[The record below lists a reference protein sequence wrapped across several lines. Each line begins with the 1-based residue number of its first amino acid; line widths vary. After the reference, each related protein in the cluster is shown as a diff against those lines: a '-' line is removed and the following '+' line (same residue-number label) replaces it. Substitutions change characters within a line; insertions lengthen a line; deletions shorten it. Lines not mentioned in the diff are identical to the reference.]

1 MGHLA
6 CAQEAHAVL
15 GLDEVMLV
23 PVGQAPHRSL
33 DEDPGPEVRA
43 RLCELAAGGDA
54 RLAVSRIEVERPGP
68 SYSADTLDLMRDASP
83 DDELF
88 LILGADQAAS
98 LGSWH
103 EPERVL
109 ELATVAVAER
119 EGMERESV
127 LRRLEALP
135 GADGIEFFAMPR
147 LDVSSSLVRERVAS
161 GLPIR
166 YLVPDAV
173 ADCIQ
178 TERLYRSSSPAAAR

>member
-15 GLDEVMLV
+15 ALDQVVLV
-23 PVGQAPHRSL
+23 PVGEAPHRTL
-33 DEDPGPEVRA
+33 VEDPGPDLRA
-43 RLCELAAGGDA
+43 RLCDLAAGPDP
-54 RLAVSRIEVERPGP
+54 RLRVSRIELDRSGP
-68 SYSADTLDLMRDASP
+68 SYTADTLDAMHADEP

-98 LGSWH
+98 LGEWH

-127 LRRLEALP
+127 LRRLQGLP
-135 GADGIEFFAMPR
+135 GADGIEFFSMPR
-147 LDVSSSLVRERVAS
+147 LDVSSSLVRDRVAAAR
-161 GLPIR
+161 PIR

-173 ADCIQ
+173 AGCIEA
-178 TERLYRSSSPAAAR
+178 ERLYRSPSPAPAR

>member
-1 MGHLA
+1 MLA
-6 CAQEAHAVL
+6 
-15 GLDEVMLV
+15 LDQVVLV
-23 PVGQAPHRSL
+23 PVGEAPHRTL

-43 RLCELAAGGDA
+43 RLCDLAAGPDP
-54 RLAVSRIEVERPGP
+54 RLAVSRIELERPGP
-68 SYSADTLDLMRDASP
+68 SYTADTLEAMHADEP

-98 LGSWH
+98 LGDWH

-127 LRRLEALP
+127 LRRLQALP
-135 GADGIEFFAMPR
+135 GVDGVEFFAMPR
-147 LDVSSSLVRERVAS
+147 LDMSSSLVRERVAAHR
-161 GLPIR
+161 PIR

-173 ADCIQ
+173 ADCIAA
-178 TERLYRSSSPAAAR
+178 ERLYRSPSPAQAR